1 MSSWNDAR
9 PVFFVSDVE
18 RALGFYV
25 SQLGFAETNRYAEG
39 GQVLVAGV
47 ARDGCPLL
55 LSCQWPQKN
64 GHGRYWIRLDVP
76 TYDELRANLEAKGVA
91 LKDDFWGMDTM
102 IVEDPDG
109 NELFFPV
116 PEPET
121 TTQS

>member
-1 MSSWNDAR
+1 MSNWDAR

-25 SQLGFAETNRYAEG
+25 GQLGFAETNRYAED
-39 GQVLVAGV
+39 GQVLVGGV

-64 GHGRYWIRLDVP
+64 GHGRYWILLDVP
-76 TYDELRANLEAKGVA
+76 TYERFRADLEARGVA
-91 LKDDFWGMDTM
+91 LKDDFWGFDTM

-116 PEPET
+116 PKPET
-121 TTQS
+121 DGT